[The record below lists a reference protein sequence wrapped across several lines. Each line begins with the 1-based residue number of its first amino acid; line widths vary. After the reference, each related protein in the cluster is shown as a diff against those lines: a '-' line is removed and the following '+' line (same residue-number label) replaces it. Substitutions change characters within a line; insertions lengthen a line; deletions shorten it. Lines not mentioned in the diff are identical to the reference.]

1 MDKTMD
7 DKSIYNQYGGIYSQ
21 KINKMIH
28 KIDYKQWLKRL
39 NTHFN
44 EPMNQNQIKV
54 PKIIKRTN
62 KKINIKLWGLV

>member
-7 DKSIYNQYGGIYSQ
+7 GKSKWGYIQPKKK
-21 KINKMIH
+21 KIIH
-28 KIDYKQWLKRL
+28 KIDYKQWFKRL

-44 EPMNQNQIKV
+44 EPINQNQIKV

-62 KKINIKLWGLV
+62 KKIL